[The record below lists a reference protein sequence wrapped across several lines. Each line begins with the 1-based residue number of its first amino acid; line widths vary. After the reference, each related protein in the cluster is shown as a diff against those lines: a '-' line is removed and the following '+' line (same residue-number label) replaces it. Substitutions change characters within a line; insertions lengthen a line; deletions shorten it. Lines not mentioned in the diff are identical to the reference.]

1 MRTHT
6 INLFMLGLFILLIQ
20 ACLPERMA
28 PEPVD
33 VNRPKFLGFSA
44 QDSSAINVSLD
55 HQLTMIFDRKMDTST
70 FPENFRLESISG
82 PMAGTFKLADN
93 ADSVVIFTPSG
104 NMNQAEVY
112 TAYVGGGVRATNGMS
127 RLSPNEPDIPE
138 TNWFFTTGQYAQNG
152 FPHIFVLDKNGQQV
166 FLVEKI
172 DSYGGEATV
181 TSESTFGSGEVR
193 ITPDGSKMVIA
204 NRLSAGT
211 VSIFSPKDMT
221 LLATVNV
228 GVGPEQVFV
237 TNERAYVVNL
247 SGRTISVIDLTSN
260 TELEQFNFS
269 DGFRPRDIVYNSANN
284 KLYISSN
291 KIGEYGKMRVVDDAD
306 YTSYYDV
313 ENITPT
319 NKKTLDMEITS
330 DGAYIFI
337 AEYNTSS
344 VSVFSTQ
351 ADTVVATLELD
362 ATKNEDGTL
371 SDKYYYLVCNDG
383 NVFKIDIFTRTV
395 LMQLD
400 LERISAGVDVT
411 AADEMLYIATPVDS
425 TVQIVET
432 STLTRLRQVKVPGT
446 IKRVAASVLN
456 YQ

>member
-1 MRTHT
+1 MRKQIIH
-6 INLFMLGLFILLIQ
+6 LFMLGLSIILIQ
-20 ACLPERMA
+20 ACMPDRMA

-33 VNRPKFLGFSA
+33 INRPKFLGFSA
-44 QDSSAINVSLD
+44 QDSGAINVALD
-55 HQLTMIFDRKMDTST
+55 HPVTMVFDRKMDLST
-70 FPENFRLESISG
+70 FPENFTLESISG
-82 PMAGTFKLADN
+82 PIAGTFKLDN
-93 ADSVVIFTPSG
+93 DADSVVIFTPSA
-104 NMNQAEVY
+104 NMNPAEVY

-127 RLSPNEPDIPE
+127 RISPNEADIPE
-138 TNWFFTTGQYAQNG
+138 TTWFFTTGQYAQNG
-152 FPHIFVLDKNGQQV
+152 FPHIFVLDKNGQEF
-166 FLVEKI
+166 FLIEKI
-172 DSYGGEATV
+172 DSYGGKT
-181 TSESTFGSGEVR
+181 TITTESTFGSGEVR
-193 ITPDGSKMVIA
+193 ITPDGTKMVIA

-211 VSIFSPKDMT
+211 VSIFNPQDMT

-247 SGRTISVIDLTSN
+247 SGRNVSVIDLNSY
-260 TELEQFNFS
+260 TELTQFSFS
-269 DGFRPRDIVYNSANN
+269 DGFRPRDIVYNAANN

-291 KIGEYGKMRVVDDAD
+291 KIGEYGTMRIVDASD

-313 ENITPT
+313 ENVTPT
-319 NKKTLDMEITS
+319 KKKTLDMEITS

-337 AEYNTSS
+337 AEYNTSAL
-344 VSVFSTQ
+344 SVFSTQ
-351 ADTVVATLELD
+351 ADSVVTTLDLD
-362 ATKNEDGTL
+362 ATRNEDGII
-371 SDKYYYLVCNDG
+371 SDTYYYLVCNDG
-383 NVFKIDIFTRTV
+383 NVFKIDIAAHTV

-400 LERISAGVDVT
+400 LERISAGVAVT

-432 STLTRLRQVKVPGT
+432 STLTRLREVKIPGT